1 MTSFQI
7 GLTTSIFTLGGL
19 IGAFASGPLSSRR
32 GRLSTMRIATLPY
45 ILGSLLSATAP
56 SIPVLALGRCISGIG
71 AGIAVVVVPIFI
83 SETAPN
89 GEKGLFGSFTQIMIN
104 FGIFTAQ
111 LLGYFLSRGQLW
123 RVILGAGG
131 AFGLAM
137 LIGLIGVVESPK
149 WLADMG
155 QAKDAKRNL
164 KRLRGSNFD
173 VDGEVKGWGLESSRE
188 RNGM

>member
-1 MTSFQI
+1 
-7 GLTTSIFTLGGL
+7 
-19 IGAFASGPLSSRR
+19 
-32 GRLSTMRIATLPY
+32 MRIATLPY